1 MNKNW
6 GMLGQEW
13 AVELLRGQIVREQV
27 RHAYLFCGPPSVGR
41 RTLALKLA
49 QALNCTE
56 AKGTGDL
63 CGQCRE
69 CRQIAAGNH
78 PDVRLTEADV
88 EGGTIKIEQIR
99 ELRRTL
105 VLKPYQASY
114 RVAILPRFQ
123 EATDNSANAL
133 LKTLEEAPPQV
144 VLILTAD
151 HPEQLL
157 PTITSRCEILRLRPL
172 SFEALEAELTIR
184 GIASEQARLLAHISG
199 GRPGSA
205 LSLMEEDGWIDRRRE
220 RFDEQWQLISANRVE
235 RFAFAE
241 QLAKDKGVMRQT
253 LLLWISYWHDVFLLA
268 SGSRIPISNTDRQ
281 GEIES
286 LSQSLSLR
294 EVNRHMQRLSKTVLG
309 IEENVNLRLAAEV
322 LLLDWPVR

>member
-27 RHAYLFCGPPSVGR
+27 RHAYLFCGPPGVGR

-56 AKGTGDL
+56 SKGTGDL

-69 CRQIAAGNH
+69 CRQIAAGSH
-78 PDVRLTEADV
+78 PDVRLIQTDV

-172 SFEALEAELTIR
+172 SFETLETELKNR
-184 GIASEQARLLAHISG
+184 GIASEQAPLLAHISG
-199 GRPGSA
+199 GRPGLA
-205 LSLMEEDGWIDRRRE
+205 ITLAEEEGWIDRRRE
-220 RFDEQWQLISANRVE
+220 RFDEQWKLISANRVE
-235 RFAFAE
+235 KFAFAE
-241 QLAKDKGVMRQT
+241 QLSKDKGVMRQS
-253 LLLWISYWHDVFLLA
+253 LLFWISYWRDVMLRA
-268 SGSRIPISNTDRQ
+268 TGSRIPISNIDRQ

-286 LSQSLSLR
+286 LAQTLNLR
-294 EVNRHMQRLSKTVLG
+294 DVKRVLHRLENTLEG
-309 IEENVNLRLAAEV
+309 IEANVNSRLAAEV
-322 LLLDWPVR
+322 LLLDWPVQ